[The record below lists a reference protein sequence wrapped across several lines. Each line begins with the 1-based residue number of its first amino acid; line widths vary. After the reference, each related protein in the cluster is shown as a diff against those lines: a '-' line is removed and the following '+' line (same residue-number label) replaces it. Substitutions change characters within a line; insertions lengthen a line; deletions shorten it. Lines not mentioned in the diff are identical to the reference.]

1 MSRIH
6 EQIDADV
13 PITTAYNQWT
23 QFEEFPRFMEGVEE
37 VRQLDDTRLHWKAE
51 IGGQT
56 REWEA
61 KIVEQEPDRVV
72 AWRSDQGVTLS
83 GRVTF
88 EEFAPDRTRIIL
100 EMEFDPEGF
109 VETTGDVLGIV
120 KHRAKGDL
128 KRFKEFIEG
137 RGVETGAWRGRVE
150 SGSTR

>member
-1 MSRIH
+1 MSVIR
-6 EQIDADV
+6 ESIDVNV

-88 EEFAPDRTRIIL
+88 KEFAPDRTRIIL
-100 EMEFDPEGF
+100 E
-109 VETTGDVLGIV
+109 
-120 KHRAKGDL
+120 
-128 KRFKEFIEG
+128 
-137 RGVETGAWRGRVE
+137 
-150 SGSTR
+150 